1 MTTLNLDDV
10 FKLPPVERLR
20 IAAAIWDSV
29 ADQPDQ
35 VPLTQAQAQELD
47 ARYVDYLE
55 HSDEGVPWDVAIAQ
69 ILRSP

>member
-1 MTTLNLDDV
+1 MTETSA
-10 FKLPPVERLR
+10 EQ
-20 IAAAIWDSV
+20 S
-29 ADQPDQ
+29 DQL
-35 VPLTQAQAQELD
+35 PLTPAQTRELD